1 MKTLELEGNDLKL
14 IKGTFL
20 IVEDEQEVAQS
31 LDALLSIRKGE
42 FVLDEHVGM
51 DHDNLLG
58 KNVNFDEI
66 RDDIIEALSQDER
79 VELVDDVIISA
90 ENRNALITFNA
101 KLIDDQEVSEEVE
114 INVG

>member
-14 IKGTFL
+14 TKGTFS
-20 IVEDEQEVAQS
+20 IVEDEQEIAQS

-42 FVLDEHVGM
+42 FALDEHVGM
-51 DHDNLLG
+51 EHDNLLG

-79 VELVDDVIISA
+79 VELVDDVAISV
-90 ENRNALITFNA
+90 ENRNAVITFNA
-101 KLIDDQEVSEEVE
+101 KLLDGQEVNEEVE
-114 INVG
+114 IDVG